1 VVQSPGGGGGGRR
14 RLASNYCTVKLC
26 AVGSGLW
33 AIPDTSD
40 TRWQALRG
48 PVCVGV
54 GLVQRQG
61 VPSIA
66 STTSVGLVVVATGSA
81 LVDSAWQ
88 SAVGSVGLS
97 SSEKQLVLEGLPR

>member
-1 VVQSPGGGGGGRR
+1 
-14 RLASNYCTVKLC
+14 
-26 AVGSGLW
+26 VGSGLW

-88 SAVGSVGLS
+88 SAVGSGAV
-97 SSEKQLVLEGLPR
+97 KQREATGVRGIAEVTVVRGATTLAIR